1 MHQPTED
8 EVEEDMMLLLALE
21 LLIDDSS
28 DDDDPAPADKI
39 PRLLGMTSE
48 NGERPFEAIY
58 NSRNRSLFRDH
69 FRFRM
74 SRSSF
79 DVLFDRCARF
89 FPETI
94 RDQREALGN
103 VGVDGNLTWSW
114 RFDGASTRVPSKF
127 KTKFS
132 YFDQAI
138 CAIDDA
144 HFPITVAR
152 ADCDRF
158 RSRKG
163 WISTNVLV
171 VSDWSMR
178 VCFAYVGAEGSAHDE
193 TVMDWS
199 KLIAMVPEDIFV
211 LADAGYGLTEKVL
224 TPFRSTRYHLKEWAK
239 RSNGRPETPQ
249 ELFNLRHAKARN
261 IVERLIGILKRRFRV
276 LRSGMECEFPTTKSV
291 IYACMLLHNF
301 IRAVDASDQ
310 AQDLS
315 QVPRFV
321 GTERDRQAQQTN
333 SDEAP
338 PQDAD
343 SPQEHVDDAERI
355 QFDFS
360 NGTAWRSWMAQA
372 MWDEYVE
379 FQRPPKEASSGESD
393 YATSEDG
400 QGDEDRDSDDQEED
414 L

>member
-39 PRLLGMTSE
+39 PRLLGMTSD

-69 FRFRM
+69 FRM

-94 RDQREALGN
+94 RDQREALG
-103 VGVDGNLTWSW
+103 VTLDWLGSALACRKQQICFDLSYSTVHKYRMLGLTAIL
-114 RFDGASTRVPSKF
+114 RGLGDLMVLPTRVPSKF
-127 KTKFS
+127 KTKFP

-138 CAIDDA
+138 FAIDGA

-152 ADCDRF
+152 ADCARF
-158 RSRKG
+158 RNRKG

-171 VSDWSMR
+171 ASDWSMR
-178 VCFAYVGAEGSAHDE
+178 VCFAYVGAEGSAHDA
-193 TVMDWS
+193 TVLDWS

-224 TPFRSTRYHLKEWAK
+224 TPFRSTRYHLKESAK
-239 RSNGRPETPQ
+239 RPNGRPQTPQ

-338 PQDAD
+338 PQDTD

-372 MWDEYVE
+372 MWDE
-379 FQRPPKEASSGESD
+379 
-393 YATSEDG
+393 
-400 QGDEDRDSDDQEED
+400 
-414 L
+414 